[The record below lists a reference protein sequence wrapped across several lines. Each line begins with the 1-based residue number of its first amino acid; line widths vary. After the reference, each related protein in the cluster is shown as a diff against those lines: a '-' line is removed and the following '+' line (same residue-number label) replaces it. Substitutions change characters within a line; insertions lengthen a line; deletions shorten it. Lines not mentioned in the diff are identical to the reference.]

1 MGEEITSGDR
11 RLNQLEER
19 FTRTEDKVMQ
29 LDKSIA
35 VYSAIFE
42 RNLQIQEKLSTAI
55 DRLTETTSGLQRTL
69 IGVLQDIKRNAEA
82 QEQNSLKIGEIEVAT
97 DKKINELE
105 TKLHGKLETLDVKLN
120 TVDDKGKFDFI
131 KFLKE
136 NFISVTMFVYII
148 VDGVKSYLE
157 VVK

>member
-1 MGEEITSGDR
+1 
-11 RLNQLEER
+11 
-19 FTRTEDKVMQ
+19 MQ

>member
-82 QEQNSLKIGEIEVAT
+82 QEQNSMKIGEIEVAT

-148 VDGVKSYLE
+148 VDGVKSYLQ
-157 VVK
+157 VAK

>member
-82 QEQNSLKIGEIEVAT
+82 QEQNSMKIGEIEVAT

-105 TKLHGKLETLDVKLN
+105 TKLHGKLELHLRHDVCIYYSRWSKKLFA
-120 TVDDKGKFDFI
+120 G
-131 KFLKE
+131 
-136 NFISVTMFVYII
+136 
-148 VDGVKSYLE
+148 G
-157 VVK
+157 